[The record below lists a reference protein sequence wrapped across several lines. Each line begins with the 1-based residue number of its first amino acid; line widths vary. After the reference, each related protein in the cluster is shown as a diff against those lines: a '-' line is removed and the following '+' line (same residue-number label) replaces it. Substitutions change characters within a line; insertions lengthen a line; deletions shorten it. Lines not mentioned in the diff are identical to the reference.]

1 MKKRILSFAL
11 ALCFLLT
18 LLPAAFAD
26 SDTVSGKCGDNL
38 TWTLE
43 GNKLTISGTGDM
55 YDYDE
60 RNDDTPPWYY
70 YEDRITEVVIEQGV
84 TAIGKDGFCKLFSL
98 TSVQFPGSLKSIGA
112 SAFHDCYNLE
122 SIKFPDSLATVEL
135 SAFNGCSRLES
146 FNVSAGNKT
155 YSSGNGVL
163 FNKDKT
169 ELVMYPQGKTNTSYT
184 VPSSVVNIGEAAFV
198 ECQNLKEVV
207 LPEGVE
213 NIGKSAFSDCWNFE
227 NITLSKSL
235 KTIGDEAFSGCSSLK
250 NITLPNN
257 LTTIGSD
264 AFIWCGFKSITIPSS
279 VIKIGEPF
287 TCRNKLESISVS
299 ANNSAYSAE
308 NGVLFNKNKTKLITY
323 PERKA
328 GESYTIPSSVN
339 SIAAGAFTN
348 STLKSVTI
356 PDSVKSIGN
365 AAFFCCYN
373 LEGITIPSSV
383 TNIGDRAFMM
393 CDTLTEVAV
402 PNGVSKISYA
412 TFACCSSLKSITLP
426 SSVKSIG
433 DSAFAGCDFES
444 ITLPSSVESIEGS
457 AFNGCENLGSITIPS
472 GVKSIEERTFWN
484 CYGLESV
491 TIPLSVKTIKSGAFD
506 YCFGLANVYYDGTA
520 AQWDK
525 VVVEED
531 NYPLE
536 KATIHYIEHIHSY
549 KTTVTTPTCSER
561 GYTTHTCACGDS
573 YKDTYTKALG
583 HSYKNGKC
591 TRCGAADPKYIAAP
605 ALKITTVSGHPKI
618 YWNSVDGAY
627 KYWIYRSTDGKNF
640 KYYDRTSKTSYTN
653 NATNVG
659 TLYYYKVK
667 AVKAVDG
674 KDVASVYSNT
684 RSIRCK
690 PAAPKLTLTR
700 SAGRPKLSWNSV
712 KGADKY
718 WIYRSTDGT
727 NYKYYDST
735 TKTTYTN
742 NSTTIAQ
749 RYWYKVKAVKVVN
762 GNNYASVYSNS
773 DFVWVS
779 TKAPTLKIT
788 TYKGDPKITWNSV
801 SGAKLYWVF
810 VSTDGKTYYFLN
822 ETKNTSYID
831 KNVKAGKKYYY
842 KVQAVALYNGTFAIP
857 SAYSYPVSI
866 TAK

>member
-11 ALCFLLT
+11 ALCFVFT

-26 SDTVSGKCGDNL
+26 SAPTSGTCGDNL

-70 YEDRITEVVIEQGV
+70 YRDRITEVVIEQGV

-98 TSVQFPGSLKSIGA
+98 TSVQLPGSLKSIGS
-112 SAFHDCYNLE
+112 SAFHDCWKLE
-122 SIKFPDSLATVEL
+122 SI
-135 SAFNGCSRLES
+135 
-146 FNVSAGNKT
+146 NVSADNKT
-155 YSSGNGVL
+155 YSSENGVL
-163 FNKDKT
+163 FNKNKT
-169 ELVMYPQGKTNTSYT
+169 ELLMYPAAKTNTSYT
-184 VPSSVVNIGEAAFV
+184 VPSSVVNISEAAFV
-198 ECQNLKEVV
+198 ECDNLKEIV

-213 NIGKSAFSDCWNFE
+213 NIGKSAFSRCLNLE
-227 NITLSKSL
+227 NITLPKSL
-235 KTIGDEAFSGCSSLK
+235 KTIGEEAFSACFSLK

-264 AFIWCGFKSITIPSS
+264 AFISCGFKSITIPSS

-287 TCRNKLESISVS
+287 TFSNKLESISVS

-308 NGVLFNKNKTKLITY
+308 NSVLFNKNKTKLITY
-323 PERKA
+323 PEGKA

-365 AAFFCCYN
+365 DAFFCCSS
-373 LEGITIPSSV
+373 LKSISLPSSV
-383 TNIGDRAFMM
+383 KSIGDRAFMM
-393 CDTLTEVAV
+393 CNTLTEVAV

-412 TFACCSSLKSITLP
+412 TFADCSSLKSITLP
-426 SSVKSIG
+426 SSV
-433 DSAFAGCDFES
+433 
-444 ITLPSSVESIEGS
+444 ESIEGR
-457 AFNGCENLGSITIPS
+457 AFICCDKLESITIPS
-472 GVKSIEERTFWN
+472 GIKSIEERTFLD
-484 CYGLESV
+484 CDGLESI
-491 TIPLSVKTIKSGAFD
+491 TIPLSVKTIKSGAFNH
-506 YCFGLANVYYDGTA
+506 CFGLANVYYDGTA
-520 AQWDK
+520 AQWNK

-536 KATIHYIEHIHSY
+536 KATIHYIEHTHSY
-549 KTTVTTPTCSER
+549 TTAVTAPTCTED
-561 GYTTHTCACGDS
+561 GYTTHTCACGYS

-700 SAGRPKLSWNSV
+700 SAGKPKLSWNSV